1 MNQDRIINE
10 PVSITNFLPKDYT
23 SEKKMYQ
30 LHRDILVQLHQT
42 YARKNHD
49 YGNSFRKVREEFPN
63 AVLIRLM
70 DKLERLKALYNSPA
84 LVDESIE
91 DTLLDLANYAIM
103 EVVERRM
110 SLAKNK

>member
-1 MNQDRIINE
+1 MNQDRVFNE
-10 PVSITNFLPKDYT
+10 PVAITDLLPKDYT
-23 SEKKMYQ
+23 EKQKMYE
-30 LHRDILVQLHQT
+30 LHKDILVQLHQT

-49 YGNSFRKVREEFPN
+49 YGNSFHKVREEFPN

-70 DKLERLKALYNSPA
+70 DKLERLKALYGSLA

-110 SLAKNK
+110 EKH

>member
-10 PVSITNFLPKDYT
+10 PVSITRLLPKDCP
-23 SEKKMYQ
+23 SEKEIYT
-30 LHRDILVQLHQT
+30 LHRDILMQLHST
-42 YARKNHD
+42 YSRKNHD
-49 YGNSFRKVREEFPN
+49 YGNSFHKVREEFPN

-70 DKLERLKALYNSPA
+70 DKLERLKALYATPA
-84 LVDESIE
+84 LVLDESIE

-110 SLAKNK
+110 NQ

>member
-1 MNQDRIINE
+1 MNQDRVFPEIPPEMCKTDPEQI
-10 PVSITNFLPKDYT
+10 SIYDV
-23 SEKKMYQ
+23 
-30 LHRDILVQLHQT
+30 HRDILQQLHNT
-42 YARKNHD
+42 YLNKNHD
-49 YGNSFRKVREEFPN
+49 YGNSFHKVREEFPH

-70 DKLERLKALYNSPA
+70 DKLERLKVLYFTPA
-84 LVDESIE
+84 FVGESIE